1 MHICETANLW
11 DMLSFG
17 WGIEYQL
24 KTIHF
29 VSEGYF
35 LYYDVFRSQELIRFQ
50 KLNPGLSPF
59 WP

>member
-35 LYYDVFRSQELIRFQ
+35 LYYDVF
-50 KLNPGLSPF
+50 
-59 WP
+59 

>member
-35 LYYDVFRSQELIRFQ
+35 LYYDVFRSQELIRF
-50 KLNPGLSPF
+50 KDLYPELSLFRP
-59 WP
+59 